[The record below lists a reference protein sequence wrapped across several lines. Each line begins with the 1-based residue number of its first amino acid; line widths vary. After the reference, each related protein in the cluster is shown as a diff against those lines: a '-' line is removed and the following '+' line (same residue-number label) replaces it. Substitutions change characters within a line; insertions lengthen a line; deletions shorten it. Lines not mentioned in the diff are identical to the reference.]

1 MGIFVTE
8 LTKKEKGKGKGNKRG
23 NNKTKHRTTYTP
35 QHRKPTEAIYNVCD
49 GKLPLAIT
57 LNVPDAGVHVDV
69 HDSDVHDFH

>member
-23 NNKTKHRTTYTP
+23 NNKTKTYTP
-35 QHRKPTEAIYNVCD
+35 QHRKPTEAIYNVYD
-49 GKLPLAIT
+49 SKPPLAIT